1 MFRVKIRGRS
11 WVMGER
17 LREDKPFKVQDLLI
31 AMS

>member
-1 MFRVKIRGRS
+1 MFRVRTRGWS
-11 WVMGER
+11 WAMGER